1 MEKKENHI
9 KGLDI
14 LGKWCEKPYILKV
27 IVKDYFKQRLTYSTS
42 LQIRFGKMEFHTIS
56 EQDNE
61 KLTRMIKE
69 EEIRVAILQCD
80 GSRSL
85 GPDGFYFGFIKKA
98 MGNCK

>member
-1 MEKKENHI
+1 
-9 KGLDI
+9 
-14 LGKWCEKPYILKV
+14 
-27 IVKDYFKQRLTYSTS
+27 
-42 LQIRFGKMEFHTIS
+42 MEFHTIS